1 MARLL
6 AATLDFTPQ
15 PSLEIEL
22 LPWRHYLQLL
32 WRYLQFSWNARSS
45 FGEWKGCM
53 GSEWGRVV
61 WSWSQYLISIGLCSV
76 QRWTSIMSEWSKYF
90 QAAFIVNI
98 VSHSWKTGVKI
109 SQNIFSSIDFYHL
122 ILCQR
127 NWTQTFISGNLCSFS
142 CLSIHLQML
151 LGTFSASEIYLALT
165 LSLVQVVI
173 LSGS

>member
-6 AATLDFTPQ
+6 PATLDFTPQ

-109 SQNIFSSIDFYHL
+109 SQNIFLQQISIIWFFVNV
-122 ILCQR
+122 IGR
-127 NWTQTFISGNLCSFS
+127 KPSF
-142 CLSIHLQML
+142 L
-151 LGTFSASEIYLALT
+151 EIYVHSGVFLFIFKCCWE
-165 LSLVQVVI
+165 LSQHQKSI
-173 LSGS
+173 